1 MNYNVYSS
9 NKIRKNF
16 KLNKEIINFFNK
28 NGKYLF
34 NLPSPRLLAIW
45 KDTFFISD
53 DWKIEKYNITSFLEF
68 QFDQTRN
75 EIALISSTKW
85 FIYNLLVLE
94 LLFNSSK
101 YPMVNY
107 ETTIIFSTYD
117 ENKNIEVEK
126 HYNFIGLNIEL
137 IYNTFLIFMYTDT
150 YNLNL
155 KDGFLGDYNVNYTI
169 YIKINNVLG
178 DEEIHIDHLRNYFIG
193 L

>member
-1 MNYNVYSS
+1 
-9 NKIRKNF
+9 
-16 KLNKEIINFFNK
+16 
-28 NGKYLF
+28 
-34 NLPSPRLLAIW
+34 
-45 KDTFFISD
+45 
-53 DWKIEKYNITSFLEF
+53 
-68 QFDQTRN
+68 
-75 EIALISSTKW
+75 
-85 FIYNLLVLE
+85 
-94 LLFNSSK
+94 
-101 YPMVNY
+101 MVNY